1 MMFLVICKQS
11 TSLGLMVK
19 HARINIMKKL
29 TKSSLLSLFLFLTSI
44 TPAHAQT
51 DAWTGI
57 CVADG
62 SGFGN
67 GDVATI
73 QGLQCLIANFL
84 SVAITL
90 IGLVGFVMIL
100 YGSFKYLISG
110 GNSKH
115 TDSARSTITYAVI
128 GLVVALSSIIV
139 LNLISAFTG
148 ISNITSFVIPYIE

>member
-1 MMFLVICKQS
+1 
-11 TSLGLMVK
+11 
-19 HARINIMKKL
+19 MKKF
-29 TKSSLLSLFLFLTSI
+29 TKSSLLSLFLLLMSV

-51 DAWTGI
+51 TEWTGI
-57 CVADG
+57 CVAG
-62 SGFGN
+62 ESGFGTD
-67 GDVATI
+67 DVATI

-115 TDSARSTITYAVI
+115 TDSARSTITYAII